1 MTEDLVLA
9 SASTARAGLLA
20 AAGIDFRIEP
30 AELDEGL
37 LKQVCRAR
45 GRDAAECALA
55 LAEAKA
61 RQVAERCG
69 RAAVDI
75 GADQLLV
82 CGGVWFDKPA
92 DLRQVRTQLRA
103 LRGRTHELVAAVCA
117 VQDGSRLW
125 HAVSRSRLT
134 MRNFTDVFLDDYDV
148 FLDDYI
154 AAEGAD
160 VFGSV
165 GAYRL
170 EGKGVQLFEVIEGDH
185 FAILGL
191 PLLELLG
198 FLRTK
203 GMILP

>member
-1 MTEDLVLA
+1 MTKGLVLA

-20 AAGIDFRIEP
+20 AAGVNFRIEP
-30 AELDEGL
+30 AEIDEGL
-37 LKQVCRAR
+37 LKNACRAER
-45 GRDAAECALA
+45 RSAAHCALA

-61 RQVAERCG
+61 RQVAARVG
-69 RAAVDI
+69 RAVVV

-82 CGGVWFDKPA
+82 CGEIWFDKPA
-92 DLRQVRTQLRA
+92 DLGQARTQLQA
-103 LRGRTHELVAAVCA
+103 LRGRTHELVTAVCA

-125 HAVSRSRLT
+125 HAVSSPRLT
-134 MRNFTDVFLDDYDV
+134 MRHFSDA

-154 AAEGAD
+154 AAENAD
-160 VFGSV
+160 ILGSV
-165 GAYRL
+165 GAYRF
-170 EGKGVQLFEVIEGDH
+170 EGRGVQLFEHIEGDY

-203 GMILP
+203 GIILS

>member
-1 MTEDLVLA
+1 MTDDLVLA
-9 SASTARAGLLA
+9 SASTVRARLLA
-20 AAGIDFRIEP
+20 AAGVDFRIEP
-30 AELDEGL
+30 AELDEGS
-37 LKQVCRAR
+37 LKQACRVE
-45 GRDAAECALA
+45 GRDAAGCALA

-61 RQVAERCG
+61 RRVAARCD
-69 RAAVDI
+69 RALVI

-82 CGGVWFDKPA
+82 CREVWFDKPV
-92 DLRQVRTQLRA
+92 DLGQARTQLQA
-103 LRGRTHELVAAVCA
+103 LRGRTHELVTAGCA

-125 HAVSRSRLT
+125 HSVSSPRLT
-134 MRNFTDVFLDDYDV
+134 MRHFTDD

-154 AAEGAD
+154 LAGGAD
-160 VFGSV
+160 ILGSV

-170 EGKGVQLFEVIEGDH
+170 EDRGVQLFERIEGDY

-203 GMILP
+203 GMIRS